1 MFEKLSK
8 LKCVKQ
14 ARQGKV
20 RDIYD
25 LGDRMLLVT
34 SDRISAFDVVFD
46 QPIKD
51 KGIILN
57 QIAVSIFKATS
68 HIVDNHL
75 ISSEVK
81 DYPEEFREYQNYLEG
96 RSMLVQKTRVIP
108 FECIVR
114 GYISGSAYSEYRKTG
129 TVGGKMIP
137 VEMKES
143 QKFEQP
149 IFTPS
154 TKAEEGHDVN
164 ISYRSMMA
172 HMDEWIAEFIKDK
185 SLQLYQFGHDML
197 LKKGIILADT
207 KFEFG
212 SHQGKIVLIDEALT
226 PDSSRFWPIDDYEIG
241 INPPSYDKQ
250 FIRNYLQDIGWDKQ
264 PPAPQ
269 LPEEVIAQTR
279 DKYLQIYKIIT
290 GETLR

>member
-81 DYPEEFREYQNYLEG
+81 DYPEEFREYQDYLEG

-212 SHQGKIVLIDEALT
+212 SHQGKIMLIDEALT
-226 PDSSRFWPIDDYEIG
+226 PDSSRFWPVDDYEIG

-279 DKYLQIYKIIT
+279 DKYLQIHKIIT

>member
-1 MFEKLSK
+1 MFDKLSQ

-25 LGDRMLLVT
+25 LDDRMLLVT

-81 DYPEEFREYQNYLEG
+81 DYPPEFHEFQDYLEG

-114 GYISGSAYSEYRKTG
+114 GYISGSAYSEYSKTG
-129 TVGGKMIP
+129 TVGGMMIP
-137 VEMKES
+137 AEMKES

-149 IFTPS
+149 LFTPS
-154 TKAEEGHDVN
+154 TKAEEGHDIN
-164 ISYRSMMA
+164 ISFRSMKA

-212 SHQGKIVLIDEALT
+212 THQGRIMLIDEALT
-226 PDSSRFWPIDDYEIG
+226 PDSSRFWPVDGYELG
-241 INPPSYDKQ
+241 ISPPSFDKQ
-250 FIRNYLQDIGWDKQ
+250 FIRNYLQNIGWNKQ
-264 PPAPQ
+264 PPAPK

-279 DKYLQIYKIIT
+279 DKYLQIHKIIT
-290 GETLR
+290 GETL

>member
-1 MFEKLSK
+1 MFEKLCK

-34 SDRISAFDVVFD
+34 SDRISAFDVVFG

-81 DYPEEFREYQNYLEG
+81 DYPGEFHEYQDYLEG

-114 GYISGSAYSEYRKTG
+114 GYISGSAFSEYSKMG
-129 TVGGKMIP
+129 TVGGMMIADQ
-137 VEMKES
+137 MKES

-149 IFTPS
+149 LITPS
-154 TKAEEGHDVN
+154 TKAEEGHDIN
-164 ISYRSMMA
+164 ISFRAMKA
-172 HMDEWIAEFIKDK
+172 HMDEWIAESLKDK

-212 SHQGKIVLIDEALT
+212 THQGKIMLIDEALT
-226 PDSSRFWPIDDYEIG
+226 PDSSRFWPVDGYEIG
-241 INPPSYDKQ
+241 ISPPSFDKQ
-250 FIRNYLQDIGWDKQ
+250 FIRNYLQSIGWDKQ
-264 PPAPQ
+264 PPAPE

-279 DKYLQIYKIIT
+279 AKYLQIYKIIT
-290 GETLR
+290 GETL

>member
-34 SDRISAFDVVFD
+34 SDRISAFDVVFE

-81 DYPEEFREYQNYLEG
+81 DYPEEFREYHDYLEG

-197 LKKGIILADT
+197 LEKGIILADT

-212 SHQGKIVLIDEALT
+212 SHQGKIMLIDEALT
-226 PDSSRFWPIDDYEIG
+226 PDSSRFWPVDDYEIG

-269 LPEEVIAQTR
+269 LPEEVITQTR
-279 DKYLQIYKIIT
+279 DKYLQIHKIIT

>member
-1 MFEKLSK
+1 MFDKISK
-8 LKCVKQ
+8 LNCVKQ

-25 LGDRMLLVT
+25 LGDSLLLVT

-57 QIAVSIFKATS
+57 KIAVSIFKATS

-81 DYPEEFREYQNYLEG
+81 DYPQEFHEFKDYLEG

-114 GYISGSAYSEYRKTG
+114 GYISGSAYGEYINKG
-129 TVGGKMIP
+129 TVGGKVIP
-137 VEMKES
+137 NEMKES
-143 QKFEQP
+143 QKFDSP
-149 IFTPS
+149 MFTPS

-164 ISYRSMMA
+164 ISYRTMKT
-172 HMDEWIAEFIKDK
+172 HMDTWIAEFLKDK

-207 KFEFG
+207 KFEYG
-212 SHQGKIVLIDEALT
+212 SYQGKIMLIDEALT
-226 PDSSRFWPIDDYEIG
+226 PDSSRFWPVDDYEVG
-241 INPPSYDKQ
+241 ISPPSYDKQ
-250 FIRNYLQDIGWDKQ
+250 FIRNYLLNIGWDKQ
-264 PPAPQ
+264 PPAPE
-269 LPEEVIAQTR
+269 LPEDVIAQTR

-290 GETLR
+290 GETL

>member
-81 DYPEEFREYQNYLEG
+81 DYPEEFQEYQDYLEG

-212 SHQGKIVLIDEALT
+212 SHQGKIMLIDEALT
-226 PDSSRFWPIDDYEIG
+226 PDSSRFWPVDDYEIG

-279 DKYLQIYKIIT
+279 DKYLQIHKIIT

>member
-1 MFEKLSK
+1 MFDKLSE

-34 SDRISAFDVVFD
+34 SDRVSAFDVVFD

-75 ISSEVK
+75 ISSDVK
-81 DYPEEFREYQNYLEG
+81 DYPEEFHQYQDYLEG

-114 GYISGSAYSEYRKTG
+114 GYISGSAYSEYKKTG
-129 TVGGKMIP
+129 TVGGMMIP
-137 VEMKES
+137 SEMKES

-149 IFTPS
+149 MFTPS

-164 ISYRSMMA
+164 ISFRSMKM
-172 HMDEWIAEFIKDK
+172 HMDEWIAEFLKDK

-212 SHQGKIVLIDEALT
+212 THQGKIILIDEALT
-226 PDSSRFWPIDDYEIG
+226 PDSSRFWPIDGYELG
-241 INPPSYDKQ
+241 ISPPSFDKQ
-250 FIRNYLQDIGWDKQ
+250 FIRNYLQDIAWDKQ
-264 PPAPQ
+264 PPAPE
-269 LPEEVIAQTR
+269 LPEEVIEQTR
-279 DKYLQIYKIIT
+279 DKYLQIHKIIT
-290 GETLR
+290 GETL

>member
-81 DYPEEFREYQNYLEG
+81 DYPEEFQEYQDYLEG

-212 SHQGKIVLIDEALT
+212 SHQGKIMLIDEALT

>member
-1 MFEKLSK
+1 MFEKLCK

-25 LGDRMLLVT
+25 LGDIMLLVT

-57 QIAVSIFKATS
+57 KIAVSIFKATS

-81 DYPEEFREYQNYLEG
+81 DYPSEFHEYQDYLEG

-114 GYISGSAYSEYRKTG
+114 GYISGSAFSEYSKMG
-129 TVGGKMIP
+129 TVGGMMIADQ
-137 VEMKES
+137 MKES

-149 IFTPS
+149 LFTPS
-154 TKAEEGHDVN
+154 TKAEEGHDIN
-164 ISYRSMMA
+164 ISFRAMKA
-172 HMDEWIAEFIKDK
+172 HMDEWIAESLKDK

-212 SHQGKIVLIDEALT
+212 THQGKIMLIDEALT
-226 PDSSRFWPIDDYEIG
+226 PDSSRFWPVDGYEIG
-241 INPPSYDKQ
+241 ISPPSFDKQ
-250 FIRNYLQDIGWDKQ
+250 FIRNYLQSIGWDKQ
-264 PPAPQ
+264 PPAPE

-279 DKYLQIYKIIT
+279 AKYLQIYKIIT
-290 GETLR
+290 GETL

>member
-1 MFEKLSK
+1 
-8 LKCVKQ
+8 VKQ

-25 LGDRMLLVT
+25 LGDRLLLVT

-57 QIAVSIFKATS
+57 KIAVSIFKATS

-81 DYPEEFREYQNYLEG
+81 DYPQELHEFKDYLEG

-114 GYISGSAYSEYRKTG
+114 GYISGSAYGEYINKG
-129 TVGGKMIP
+129 TVGGKVIP
-137 VEMKES
+137 NEMKES
-143 QKFEQP
+143 QKFDSP
-149 IFTPS
+149 MFTPS

-164 ISYRSMMA
+164 ISYRTMKA
-172 HMDEWIAEFIKDK
+172 HMDTWIAEFLKDK
-185 SLQLYQFGHDML
+185 SLQLYHFGHDML

-212 SHQGKIVLIDEALT
+212 SYQGKIMLIDEALT
-226 PDSSRFWPIDDYEIG
+226 PDSSRFWPVDDYEVG
-241 INPPSYDKQ
+241 ISPPSYDKQ
-250 FIRNYLQDIGWDKQ
+250 FIRNYLLNIGWDKQ
-264 PPAPQ
+264 PPAPE
-269 LPEEVIAQTR
+269 LPEDVIAQTR

-290 GETLR
+290 GETL

>member
-81 DYPEEFREYQNYLEG
+81 DYPEEFQEYQDYLEG

-172 HMDEWIAEFIKDK
+172 HMDEWIAEFLKDR

-212 SHQGKIVLIDEALT
+212 SHQGKIMLIDEALT

-250 FIRNYLQDIGWDKQ
+250 FIRNYLQEIGWDKQ

-279 DKYLQIYKIIT
+279 DKYLQIHKIIT
-290 GETLR
+290 GEILR

>member
-226 PDSSRFWPIDDYEIG
+226 PDSSRFWPVDDYEIG

-279 DKYLQIYKIIT
+279 DKYLQIHKIIT

>member
-81 DYPEEFREYQNYLEG
+81 DYPEEFQEYQDYLEG

-172 HMDEWIAEFIKDK
+172 HMDEWIAEFLKDR

-250 FIRNYLQDIGWDKQ
+250 FIRNYLQEIGWDKQ

-279 DKYLQIYKIIT
+279 DKYLQIHKIIT
-290 GETLR
+290 GEILR